1 MAESPSTDVLVERIE
16 NLQKSVDKIES
27 NMATKTDQANTHSL
41 IGRIELALSQ
51 EVAARI
57 NSDDKLRDRL
67 QFVEDRLEARKYQFG
82 AAILLAIIG
91 GVVGVFL

>member
-51 EVAARI
+51 EVTSRVTAVKEVAT
-57 NSDDKLRDRL
+57 RL
-67 QFVEDRLEARKYQFG
+67 QLVEDRLEARKYQFG